1 MYSKVNDN
9 KTKKIQKSLKVSCDK
24 KGIKET
30 VQVIK
35 NGGIVIFP
43 TDTVYGI
50 GCDPFNEQ
58 AVKKIYDIKSRDTS
72 KSLPVLTY
80 SIETAE
86 KIAVLDEFTKKI
98 AAKFWPGPL
107 TIILKITN
115 ESLKKSLNL
124 NEKIA
129 IRVPDQKCTLELLE
143 KCNFLV
149 GTSANISNQSS
160 FTDPDECFKNMKNF
174 DVFVDGGKITSN
186 GESTIIEIEDKKIKI
201 IREGSLS
208 QDEILKI

>member
-1 MYSKVNDN
+1 MKVD
-9 KTKKIQKSLKVSCDK
+9 CDK
-24 KGIKET
+24 KGIKEA
-30 VQVIK
+30 VQMIE

-50 GCDPFNEQ
+50 GCNPYNKES
-58 AVKKIYDIKSRDTS
+58 VKKIYEIKSREAS
-72 KSLPVLTY
+72 KPFPVLVY
-80 SIETAE
+80 SKEIAE
-86 KIAVLDEFTKKI
+86 KIAYFDEFTKKI
-98 AAKFWPGPL
+98 VEKFWPGPL
-107 TIILKITN
+107 TLILKVTDKD
-115 ESLKKSLNL
+115 LKESLNL

-129 IRVPDQKCTLELLE
+129 IRVPDHKCTLNLLK

-160 FTDPDECFKNMKNF
+160 FTDPDKCFKNMKNF
-174 DVFVDGGKITSN
+174 DVFVDGGKITSS
-186 GESTIIEIEDKKIKI
+186 GESTIIEIEDEKIKI